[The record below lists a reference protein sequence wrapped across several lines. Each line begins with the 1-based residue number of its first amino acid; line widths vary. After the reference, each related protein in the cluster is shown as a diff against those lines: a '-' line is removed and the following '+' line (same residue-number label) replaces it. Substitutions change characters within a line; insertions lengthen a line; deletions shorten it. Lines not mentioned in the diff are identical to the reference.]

1 MVAKY
6 LQAYAIHFDLLKRC
20 RLGVAVDRLQRSSD
34 GSQWELCL
42 SDKTGSHMAKFDKVL
57 FATGPYNVP
66 YTPRVPGM
74 ESFRGKLLHS
84 QAFKRLLFPLDF
96 SFTETTKEA
105 ARTTSSAEMSLW

>member
-1 MVAKY
+1 MVKY
-6 LQAYAIHFDLLKRC
+6 LQAYASHFDLLKRC
-20 RLGVAVDRLQRSSD
+20 RLGVNVDRLQRSSD

-96 SFTETTKEA
+96 GFTETTKEA